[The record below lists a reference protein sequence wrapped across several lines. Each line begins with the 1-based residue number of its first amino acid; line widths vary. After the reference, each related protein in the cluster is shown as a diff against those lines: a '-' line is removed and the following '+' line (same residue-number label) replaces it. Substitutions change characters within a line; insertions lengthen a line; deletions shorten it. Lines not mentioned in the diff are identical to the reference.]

1 MGERV
6 EERMLRWV
14 KEYATGLLMGVVDLI
29 PGVSGVTVLFLLGL
43 YERVISAISGFKAA
57 SVKLLVL
64 HGFGA
69 VFSKERKTH
78 LVSLN
83 KEAAALDIPFMIRL
97 LFGAG
102 TTILL
107 FSSLIKYL
115 LENQF
120 TNLYGFFF
128 GLIIVAIF
136 LSVKMLKA
144 KKPHFLLH
152 FALGALITLTL
163 TISGNPV
170 QDAIKK
176 SERYEMINEAVE
188 SGEITLAD
196 RAPFKYSGLYTNRQ
210 LAEAAITG
218 SIAVC
223 VAILPG
229 ISGSLVM
236 VLMGKYYD
244 VISAVSGLKTLQL
257 DYMLFCALFGL
268 GMLFG
273 ALLFSKV
280 IKFVF
285 NRYYNATIS
294 FVIGLLGG
302 SLYAL
307 WPFKET
313 VIMDK
318 YVRGTQGITLV
329 ENSIVQ
335 TNINALPPDA
345 STFIFALI
353 FCFAGAAA
361 IVLLERVAGAK
372 KELKA

>member
-1 MGERV
+1 
-6 EERMLRWV
+6 MLRWV
-14 KEYATGLLMGVVDLI
+14 KEYSTGLLMGVVDLI

-43 YERVISAISGFKAA
+43 YERVISAISGFKAKNV
-57 SVKLLVL
+57 SLLVR
-64 HGFGA
+64 HGVGA
-69 VFSKERKTH
+69 LFSKERKDH
-78 LVSLN
+78 LASLN
-83 KEAAALDIPFMIRL
+83 KEAQARDIPFMIRL
-97 LFGAG
+97 LLGAG

-128 GLIIVAIF
+128 GLIVVAIF

-144 KKPHFLLH
+144 KKPHFLAH
-152 FALGALITLTL
+152 FFLGALITLTL
-163 TISGNPV
+163 TMSGNPV
-170 QDAIKK
+170 QDAQKK
-176 SERYEMINEAVE
+176 SERYRMMNEAVL
-188 SGEITLAD
+188 SGDLSLSE
-196 RAPFKYSGLYTNRQ
+196 RAPLKYSGIYTGKE
-210 LAEAAITG
+210 LIEAGITG
-218 SIAVC
+218 SIVVC
-223 VAILPG
+223 IAILPG

-236 VLMGKYYD
+236 VLIGKYYD

-257 DYMLFCALFGL
+257 DYILFCTVFGL
-268 GMLFG
+268 GMLLG

-285 NRYYNATIS
+285 DRFYNATIS

-318 YVRGTQGITLV
+318 YVRGPHGITLA
-329 ENSIVQ
+329 ENSVIQ

-345 STFIFALI
+345 SAFIFALI
-353 FCFAGAAA
+353 FCFVGAGA
-361 IVLLERVAGAK
+361 IMLLERLAGNK
-372 KELKA
+372 KPSAAG

>member
-1 MGERV
+1 MF
-6 EERMLRWV
+6 RWV
-14 KEYATGLLMGVVDLI
+14 KEYSTGLLMGVVDLI

-43 YERVISAISGFKAA
+43 YERVISAVSGFKTA
-57 SVKLLVL
+57 SVKLLL
-64 HGFGA
+64 RHGLGA
-69 VFSKERKTH
+69 VFSKERKEH
-78 LVSLN
+78 LVSLS
-83 KEAAALDIPFMIRL
+83 KEARALDIPFMIRL
-97 LFGAG
+97 LLGAG

-107 FSSLIKYL
+107 FSSLIKFL

-144 KKPHFLLH
+144 KKPHFLVH
-152 FALGALITLTL
+152 FFIGALITLSL
-163 TISGNPV
+163 TVSGNPV
-170 QDAIKK
+170 QDAEKK
-176 SERYEMINEAVE
+176 SKRYEDILAKVE
-188 SGEITLAD
+188 SGEITLGEK
-196 RAPFKYSGLYTNRQ
+196 APLKYSGLYTGRQ
-210 LAEAAITG
+210 LAGAAITG

-285 NRYYNATIS
+285 SRFYNATIS

-313 VIMDK
+313 VMMDK
-318 YVRGTQGITLV
+318 YVRGTHGITLV

-353 FCFAGAAA
+353 FCFAGAGA
-361 IVLLERVAGAK
+361 IILLDRLAGQK
-372 KELKA
+372 SSVES